1 MNDGRDLGER
11 RREGEGEGK
20 GGQSYLGSWSVGE
33 NKALATGYDLAERGG
48 ERWEKI
54 NTVREWAEGKGRNVI
69 THGLIVFIE
78 PHLHIYIVCT
88 RYTEKEEGDVKRRE
102 EGDIPRPVAQWS
114 LLSSPQSRWTETSL
128 EISSSLPS
136 KSASLRLK

>member
-48 ERWEKI
+48 SDGRKLIQSESGLK
-54 NTVREWAEGKGRNVI
+54 GKAGM
-69 THGLIVFIE
+69 
-78 PHLHIYIVCT
+78 
-88 RYTEKEEGDVKRRE
+88 
-102 EGDIPRPVAQWS
+102 
-114 LLSSPQSRWTETSL
+114 
-128 EISSSLPS
+128 
-136 KSASLRLK
+136 